1 VRRFRWLLL
10 GVNLIGLLVVVM
22 LSSSELALL
31 RSDHP
36 WLSHFLSRLERMW
49 PGGPDMDHVVLFAWL
64 ALSWRLLMPRMRWW
78 HVALALSGLALLTEA
93 MQFMSH
99 GRTPLWSDVGANLI
113 GMVLGL
119 LLAMPFALFFGAARR
134 ADRGGSDR
142 VA

>member
-1 VRRFRWLLL
+1 VKRVRWLLL

-31 RSDHP
+31 RIDHP

-49 PGGPDMDHVVLFAWL
+49 PGGPDMDHVVLFGWL

-78 HVALALSGLALLTEA
+78 WIVLALAALAMLTEA

-99 GRTPLWSDVGANLI
+99 GRTPLWSDVGSNLI
-113 GMVLGL
+113 GVALGL
-119 LLAMPFALFFGAARR
+119 LIAMPFALLFGAARR
-134 ADRGGSDR
+134 EGRGAADR